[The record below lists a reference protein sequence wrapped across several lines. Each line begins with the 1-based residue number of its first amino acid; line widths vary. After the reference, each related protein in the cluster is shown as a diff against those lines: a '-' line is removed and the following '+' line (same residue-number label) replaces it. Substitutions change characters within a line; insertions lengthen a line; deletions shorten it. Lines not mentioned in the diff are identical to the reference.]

1 VKALFKTSLGPVLGL
16 NHHNDA
22 TIDQLFYDG
31 QAKAN
36 VASAKSRF
44 RAGTAYLQKNAIMG
58 ALNNFSYSLFT
69 TKKLAGIG
77 TLTLPNGKSQRTVS
91 NWGIDWTGVYKKR

>member
-1 VKALFKTSLGPVLGL
+1 
-16 NHHNDA
+16 
-22 TIDQLFYDG
+22 
-31 QAKAN
+31 
-36 VASAKSRF
+36 
-44 RAGTAYLQKNAIMG
+44 MG